1 MTVRTLIF
9 AETSYSRQQEGTNG
23 RATASTTQ
31 HRAGDMPVRKMIRG
45 NGTGSITPTNPGD
58 DNGGDSG
65 GGDNSGGGGGN
76 DEFN

>member
-9 AETSYSRQQEGTNG
+9 AETSFSRQQKDE

-45 NGTGSITPTNPGD
+45 NGTGSITPGMAGVQRAASPLCR
-58 DNGGDSG
+58 SRAAALAQ
-65 GGDNSGGGGGN
+65 
-76 DEFN
+76 